1 MYNLDSRCYNCSE
14 VDVAEYARLG
24 QVSGR
29 KRALKGP
36 FPSGGHQQQ
45 SYRKMGTWRP
55 EHPCPSLVTHTVLFI
70 SHVFLPSY
78 WEEKAN
84 AKALSM
90 PCHLLF
96 GSSTKMSGYYLPS
109 SLLTCGSCCFVEMW
123 PFVFL
128 PALCSFPRLHTSPWI
143 AISLICVPRCLVIF
157 SFCFPF
163 LHNGRWQS
171 LG

>member
-14 VDVAEYARLG
+14 FDVAEYACLG

-36 FPSGGHQQQ
+36 FLSGDHQQQ

-55 EHPCPSLVTHTVLFI
+55 EHHCPSLVIHTVLFT
-70 SHVFLPSY
+70 SHDFLPGY
-78 WEEKAN
+78 REEKAS

-90 PCHLLF
+90 LCHLLF
-96 GSSTKMSGYYLPS
+96 GSSTKMSGYHLPS
-109 SLLTCGSCCFVEMW
+109 TLLTCGSCCFVEMW
-123 PFVFL
+123 PFILL

-143 AISLICVPRCLVIF
+143 TISSICIPWCLIIFPSLF
-157 SFCFPF
+157 SF
-163 LHNGRWQS
+163 S
-171 LG
+171 A